1 MYIILI
7 ISIINALGLK
17 ISGTGYLDRRSN
29 YYAWRERIEKKKKFD
44 VYNINNNNNKRVSII
59 NALGQEIS
67 EIGYLG
73 RRSVIMLGENL
84 RIERIEKKKKFDV
97 YNINNLYY

>member
-59 NALGQEIS
+59 NALVDQEIS
-67 EIGYLG
+67 GTDYLD

-97 YNINNLYY
+97 YNINNI